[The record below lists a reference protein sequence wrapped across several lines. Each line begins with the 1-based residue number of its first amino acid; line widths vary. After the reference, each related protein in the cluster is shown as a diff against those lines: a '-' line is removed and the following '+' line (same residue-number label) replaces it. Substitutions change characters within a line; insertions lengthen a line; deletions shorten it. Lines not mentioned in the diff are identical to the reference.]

1 MKTKLTLIV
10 VLGILLISCS
20 NKPISS
26 SNANANNNNKIEP
39 ISSKISEQKLPI
51 SALVIIGNEKIELE
65 VAKTPEQQELGLMYR
80 QSLDKNR
87 GMLFSFSPARQV
99 GFWMKNVVIPLDMVF
114 IQNGK
119 IKAIANNVPPC
130 SVDPCPVYAPNTL
143 VDTVIELKN
152 GRAKE
157 LGLKIDDSI
166 DIKFLDTPQEK

>member
-10 VLGILLISCS
+10 MLGILLSSCS
-20 NKPISS
+20 NKPIFSS
-26 SNANANNNNKIEP
+26 DANANNTKIQP
-39 ISSKISEQKLPI
+39 VSSEMSGQNLPI
-51 SALVIIGNEKIELE
+51 SALVIMGNEKIELE
-65 VAKTPEQQELGLMYR
+65 VTKTPEQQELGLMYR

-87 GMLFSFSPARQV
+87 GMLFTFSPPRKV
-99 GFWMKNVVIPLDMVF
+99 GFWMKNVIIPLDMVF

-130 SVDPCPVYAPNTL
+130 SVDPCPVYAPETL

-166 DIKFLDTPQEK
+166 EIKFLDTPQQK